1 MILFDYDDASLELSI
16 SGDTD
21 LLKNNRSFWFFLNS
35 EFTLIHKD
43 DGNIRI
49 LLAPEELVKAFQEID
64 DYIQELG
71 LQTQLDE
78 GASKSLKRIKSEQ
91 EDFFK
96 RSKKAK
102 KIYWG
107 NIDSDELLDFT
118 SHLKASFKSGRIL
131 DEKQTLAAFHL
142 AFSKNACNFSV
153 PGAGKTSMILGSFSY
168 LKSKGIVDT
177 ILVVGPLAC
186 FAPWENEWK
195 LCFNKKPNSLRFD
208 RSLSSVKKNTFL
220 KTKCRED
227 LILMH
232 YSSLK
237 NNLEEIIE
245 FLQINE
251 KVMIVIDEAHWIKR
265 VEGGVWAE
273 AALRI
278 SPFGASRVIL
288 TGTPAPQ
295 GFEDLHNLFEFI
307 WPNKDLLPYG
317 INGLRDLS
325 DTNSNLDIGT
335 RESRIKSLVDSLKP
349 YFVRIS
355 KKDLNLP
362 KPTNHPVE
370 LVEMGEIQ
378 KEIYNYIE
386 DKYVERAN
394 QMFAN
399 KDPIDKLLKAKTI
412 RLRQAATNPSLL
424 KNAIEMDGETYEE
437 NVYEDIDEPE
447 IFNKI
452 RDYDEMETPN
462 KFLKTLELTKQIVQ
476 RGEKVIIW
484 VNFVRN
490 IHKLSSLLENSGFKN
505 KVIYGDIPLSNSE
518 TDFSEDNITRETIIK
533 EFHKKN
539 SSFSVIIAN
548 AATAGESISLH
559 LTCNNAIYVERD
571 YNAASFLQSKDRI
584 HRKGIPEDRITNYYF
599 LESSNSVDQA
609 ISSRLEFKIKNL
621 EEIIEHEI
629 PLFSITE
636 DLNKEDIK
644 SILENYATRQ
654 Y

>member
-35 EFTLIHKD
+35 EFTLNLKGD
-43 DGNIRI
+43 DSIGV
-49 LLAPEELVKAFQEID
+49 LLEPEDLIKAFQEID
-64 DYIQELG
+64 EYIQELG
-71 LQTQLDE
+71 IQTKLAE
-78 GASKSLKRIKSEQ
+78 GASRSLERIRSEQ
-91 EDFFK
+91 EDFIK

-107 NIDSDELLDFT
+107 DINSEELLDFT
-118 SHLKASFKSGRIL
+118 NHLKSNFKSGRIL

-153 PGAGKTSMILGSFSY
+153 PGAGKTSTILGSFSY

-177 ILVVGPLAC
+177 ILVIGPLAC
-186 FAPWENEWK
+186 FGPWEKEWK

-208 RSLSSVKKNTFL
+208 RHLSVVEKNTFL
-220 KTKCRED
+220 RTKCRED

-232 YSSLK
+232 YSSLA
-237 NNLEEIIE
+237 NNLEEMIE
-245 FLQINE
+245 FLKINE

-265 VEGGVWAE
+265 IEGGVWAE

-307 WPNKDLLPYG
+307 WPNKNLLPYG

-325 DTNSNLDIGT
+325 DTNSNLSMGS
-335 RESRIKSLVDSLKP
+335 RESRIKNLVDSLKP

-362 KPTNHPVE
+362 EPTYHPVE
-370 LVEMGEIQ
+370 LIEMGPIQ
-378 KEIYNYIE
+378 KEIYDYIE
-386 DKYVERAN
+386 DKYVERTKY
-394 QMFAN
+394 MITN
-399 KDPIDKLLKAKTI
+399 KDPIDRLLKAKTI

-424 KNAIEMDGETYEE
+424 KNAIEIEGGTFED
-437 NVYEDIDEPE
+437 NVFDDIDEPE

-452 RDYDEMETPN
+452 RDYETLEIPT
-462 KFLKTLELTKQIVQ
+462 KFLKTLELTKNIIQ

-484 VNFVRN
+484 VNFVKN
-490 IHKLSSLLENSGFKN
+490 IHKLSSLLKTNGFKN
-505 KVIYGDIPLSNSE
+505 EVIYGDIPLSNHE
-518 TDFSEDNITRETIIK
+518 KEFSEDNITRETIVE
-533 EFHKKN
+533 EFHRKN
-539 SSFSVIIAN
+539 SSFSVIVAN

-599 LESSNSVDQA
+599 VESKNSVDQA

-621 EEIIEHEI
+621 EQIIEHEI
-629 PLFSITE
+629 PLFSLTE
-636 DLNKEDIK
+636 DLDREDIK
-644 SILENYATRQ
+644 SILENYASRQ